1 MLCITYVCPQLNTT
15 AVTPYRQ
22 QYEMIQRS
30 RLNTQS
36 VPGQGRLNTISQRA
50 KHKVRQNIGY
60 LMKTKVLFVER
71 FEMPNKRI
79 MFHLIRKMKINCSI
93 SGRSTEKGCAE
104 VVFS

>member
-1 MLCITYVCPQLNTT
+1 MDTYFNIKILLYSNAVYYQCPQLNTT
-15 AVTPYRQ
+15 DVTPHRQ

-30 RLNTQS
+30 RLNTES

-50 KHKVRQNIGY
+50 KHKVGQNTGY

-79 MFHLIRKMKINCSI
+79 MFHL
-93 SGRSTEKGCAE
+93 
-104 VVFS
+104 